1 MHESVEV
8 DGKNRINNKKKDHIQ
23 RAESIDERRLKSFQC
38 TLAVLFSGFF
48 VSFFFSRPTT
58 IIVSR
63 TRIARSRRRGV
74 VDQKSTPG
82 LRFPRD
88 DRGPIDISQN
98 IRRRFCIRSYISISL
113 TPS

>member
-48 VSFFFSRPTT
+48 VSFFFFLAPQLLSFLVRESLVPDDEGSSTKNPPRACDSLGTT
-58 IIVSR
+58 AVRSIFLKISVVDFVSGV
-63 TRIARSRRRGV
+63 TSRSR
-74 VDQKSTPG
+74 
-82 LRFPRD
+82 
-88 DRGPIDISQN
+88 
-98 IRRRFCIRSYISISL
+98 
-113 TPS
+113 